1 MIEKV
6 YGQKIELK
14 SKNYFK
20 MKIAKNLDGG
30 ELSIPLHVI
39 NGKKE
44 GPVLGLFASVHGQE
58 YYHNRTIRNIVS
70 EIDPSKLTGTI
81 LAVPVANPLAFQHNT
96 RCTPNPPEES
106 VDFANLNRV
115 FPGKRLTPL
124 FGSMEPTDV
133 SLTMKMAQVISEEVI
148 EKCNYILDF
157 HGHGRGGSL
166 LKMLYSHEKSS
177 AELARVFGLGIL
189 HDPITGTGGEFPSPL
204 TPLTSYAAKLG
215 IPGITPEIG
224 GGGHSEEFEKDCEL
238 MGAKGIKN
246 VMIHL
251 GMIQGKLD
259 LPKKQFYFRK
269 APHVRAKNAGYL
281 VSNMNPRDVGIGKP
295 TRQMKKGEALGTI
308 YDPYTFEELEVLK
321 APADGMLYMAQVSGP
336 IEAQAGGIALGDFDE
351 SKWIE

>member
-6 YGQKIELK
+6 YGQKIEPK
-14 SKNYFK
+14 SKNYYK
-20 MKIAKNLDGG
+20 MKVAKNLDGG

-39 NGKKE
+39 NGKEE

-58 YYHNRTIRNIVS
+58 YYHNRTIHSIVGEINPS
-70 EIDPSKLTGTI
+70 ELIGTI

-96 RCTPNPPEES
+96 RCTPNPPEET

-166 LKMLYSHEKSS
+166 LKMLYSPEKNS

-189 HDPITGTGGEFPSPL
+189 HDPITSPSGEFPSPL
-204 TPLTSYAAKLG
+204 TPLTAYAAKLG

-238 MGAKGIKN
+238 MSVKGIKN

-251 GMIQGKLD
+251 GMIQGNLD

-281 VSNMNPRDVGIGKP
+281 VSNMSPRDVGIGKP
-295 TRQMKKGEALGTI
+295 TRQVKKGDVLGTI
-308 YDPYTFEELEVLK
+308 YDPYTFDELEILT
-321 APADGMLYMAQVSGP
+321 APADGMLYMIQVSGP
-336 IEAQAGGIALGDFDE
+336 IEAQGGGIAVGDFDE

>member
-1 MIEKV
+1 MIEKI
-6 YGQKIELK
+6 YNQKIELK
-14 SKNYFK
+14 SKQFFK

-70 EIDPSKLTGTI
+70 EINPSELTGTI

-96 RCTPNPPEES
+96 RHTPNPPEES

-166 LKMLYSHEKSS
+166 LKMLYSGDKDS
-177 AELARVFGLGIL
+177 AELARTFGLGIL
-189 HDPITGTGGEFPSPL
+189 HDPITGTGGEFPSAL
-204 TPLTSYAAKLG
+204 TPLTAYAAKLH
-215 IPGITPEIG
+215 IPGATPEIG
-224 GGGHSEEFEKDCEL
+224 GGGHAEEFEKDCEL

-251 GMIQGKLD
+251 GMITGKLD
-259 LPKKQFYFRK
+259 LPKQFYFRK

-295 TRQMKKGEALGTI
+295 TRQVKKGEPLGTI
-308 YDPYTFEELEVLK
+308 YDPYTLQELEVLK
-321 APADGMLYMAQVSGP
+321 APTDGMLYMAQVSGP
-336 IEAQAGGIALGDFDE
+336 IEAQGGGIAVGDFDE